1 MDHGDLRNA
10 CRRQPR
16 LIGKAAPAFDKHLG
30 LKKQIG
36 AAGFDQPH
44 HRHLVLHRDL
54 LDAQMLLHAHRRRRT
69 AFDGAVISGHD
80 AADTRDMADA
90 GNATAALNAFGTII
104 VVHAKAGERRQ
115 FEPWRPGIQH
125 QCHALARQQLFA
137 GAETV
142 AFGIGDVAHFLLQR
156 AKFADQRQH
165 LLTVGAEALGIRIDA
180 ALDDRH
186 GNLART
192 LSTADLEVRHQAAN
206 PHGNVKS
213 KSRVRTIHVLERWP
227 LRNTT
232 EALTLKHEA
241 WHTPAVGTT
250 STATAAIAKRSARAA
265 AARAAMPRAR

>member
-1 MDHGDLRNA
+1 MHLGAAKLLVGRDLAGRGAKERRTGEKDFGAAAHQDRVVRKARQISAAGGRGAVNHGDLRNA

-44 HRHLVLHRDL
+44 HRQLVLHRHL
-54 LDAQMLLHAHRRRRT
+54 LDAQMLLHAHRRRRA
-69 AFDGAVISGHD
+69 AFDGAVIGGHD
-80 AADTRDMADA
+80 AADTRDIADA

-115 FEPWRPGIQH
+115 FEPWRPGIEH
-125 QCHALARQQLFA
+125 QRHALARQQLFA

-180 ALDDRH
+180 AFDDRH

-192 LSTADLEVRHQAAN
+192 LVR
-206 PHGNVKS
+206 
-213 KSRVRTIHVLERWP
+213 RRI
-227 LRNTT
+227 
-232 EALTLKHEA
+232 
-241 WHTPAVGTT
+241 
-250 STATAAIAKRSARAA
+250 
-265 AARAAMPRAR
+265 